1 MNPKGKLVVGVDYGT
16 TFTGVSYALLRVT
29 SLSIMGLV
37 RSWPTPSGRL
47 THAIK
52 APSRIAYPQNNCA
65 IQKNSWGF
73 QIQHG
78 TSASSWTKLLLD
90 TGVDIAQFNDKALEA
105 ATAMGI
111 MKLPQGKVAIQVVTD
126 FLREVYVNTCREL
139 EKYLVELRPPLRLR
153 DVHMEFWFTTP
164 AVWSDQVQFEY
175 KEAAIRAGFGPSGD
189 RPGDTIYMLCEP
201 EAAALATFKTMPL
214 YGPGMQIKLRG
225 PILNAKPGDGIL
237 ICDCGGGTVDVTSY
251 LISEVSPML
260 AFDELTSAVGGM
272 CGATAIDRNFYL
284 LMSERF
290 GAAFKDLPFKLKAP
304 GSEFMDNFQVIKETF
319 CCSAVDRVHR
329 LPLAM
334 ALNNPN
340 PSFFDAKYQQV
351 LLSGNDLRGIF
362 DPVLRQITQLIHRQI
377 ESANQEV
384 GRFVINSAALASHHT
399 YGKGFQEHLPSME
412 SWPYSP
418 QQTPMVMRGAVIR
431 GLGGPQPTTRKCRSH
446 YGFECPLLVKGTG
459 TVPVF
464 VSWVLAKGERYARNY
479 TATQDLVVTH
489 HSGDSLMK
497 ISNLYSCND
506 ANAPQLVDHPG
517 VYLIAQIMCDFA
529 SVDLAQFP
537 QSRTGTQVEYLLGYS
552 IEVTFGAQ
560 GDLKC
565 KAVCQ
570 DRTVGESTVH
580 FAREQW

>member
-16 TFTGVSYALLRVT
+16 TFTGVSYALLGAA
-29 SLSIMGLV
+29 SLSIIDLV
-37 RSWPTPSGRL
+37 RSWPTPSGSL
-47 THAIK
+47 TRAIK
-52 APSRIAYPQNNCA
+52 APSRIACPQGNCA

-73 QIQHG
+73 QIRHG

-111 MKLPQGKVAIQVVTD
+111 LKLPQGKVAIQVVTD
-126 FLREVYVNTCREL
+126 FLREVYVHTCREL
-139 EKYLVELRPPLRLR
+139 EKKLVELSPPLRLR

-175 KEAAIRAGFGPSGD
+175 KEAAIRAGFGPSDD

-214 YGPGMQIKLRG
+214 YGPGMQI
-225 PILNAKPGDGIL
+225 KPGDGIL

-290 GAAFKDLPFKLKAP
+290 GAAFKDLPFTLKAP
-304 GSEFMDNFQVIKETF
+304 DSEFMDDFQAIKETF

-351 LLSGNDLRGIF
+351 LLSGNDLPGIF

-384 GRFVINSAALASHHT
+384 GRFIINKIVLVGGFSQSPYLRERISETFAVDGKLAILT
-399 YGKGFQEHLPSME
+399 PAD
-412 SWPYSP
+412 P
-418 QQTPMVMRGAVIR
+418 QAMVMRGAAIR

-446 YGFECPLLVKGTG
+446 YGFECPVLVKGTG
-459 TVPVF
+459 TVPGF

-479 TATQDLVVTH
+479 TATQDLVITH
-489 HSGDSLMK
+489 RSGDSLMK
-497 ISNLYSCND
+497 ISNLYGCND
-506 ANAPQLVDHPG
+506 ANAPQRADHPG

-537 QSRTGTQVEYLLGYS
+537 QSRTGAQVEYLLGYS

-570 DRTVGESTVH
+570 GRTVGENTVH
-580 FAREQW
+580 FSREQW